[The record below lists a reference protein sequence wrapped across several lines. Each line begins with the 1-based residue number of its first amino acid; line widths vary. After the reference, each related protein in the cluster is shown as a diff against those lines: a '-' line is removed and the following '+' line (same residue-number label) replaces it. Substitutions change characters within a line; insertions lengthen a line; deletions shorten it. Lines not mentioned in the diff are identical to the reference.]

1 MIVPFHC
8 VDKSD
13 RSTGVFAL
21 RDFFCRPNDGLA
33 RHIDVSFDVGG
44 RRPAMRARTGLC
56 LFGAFFL
63 AATAGHAV
71 DRGQFADVPEDIRAW
86 FKGVHSPNGVPCCD
100 IADGHRTV
108 YDVRA
113 GSYWVPIDGVWWRV
127 PERAIVRGAGNP
139 LGEAVVWY
147 VSVRGNIEIRC
158 FVPADAS

>member
-1 MIVPFHC
+1 MIVPFRR
-8 VDKSD
+8 VDKS
-13 RSTGVFAL
+13 RRATGVFAMREL
-21 RDFFCRPNDGLA
+21 FYGPDDGFA
-33 RHIDVSFDVGG
+33 RRINVSFEVGG
-44 RRPAMRARTGLC
+44 WRPAMRIRTGLC
-56 LFGAFFL
+56 LLGAFIL
-63 AATAGHAV
+63 SATAAHAV
-71 DRGQFADVPEDIRAW
+71 DRGQFGDVPDDIRAW

-127 PERAIVRGAGNP
+127 PERAIVRNAGNP